1 MVQERQKNGKKQI
14 NVGRESEPGSLRKQ
28 TNDIF
33 WGKHKKIAENLTYTK
48 HFDSFTLC
56 PNKMGNIFKK
66 HKLRIL
72 YLAQLTFK

>member
-1 MVQERQKNGKKQI
+1 MWGGNQNQE
-14 NVGRESEPGSLRKQ
+14 VSESKPMTFL
-28 TNDIF
+28 
-33 WGKHKKIAENLTYTK
+33 GKHKKIAENLTYTK

-56 PNKMGNIFKK
+56 PNKMGSIFKK